1 MTITLNFGVGEKKA
15 IKKLFSEFE
24 LLSTKTK
31 FEEARWRSWG
41 CTVTL
46 YSTGKLVI
54 QGAKEQYVKRFILG
68 EIAGEKEIELGM
80 DEAGRGENFG
90 ALVIAGVLG
99 DKNRLREL
107 RDSKK
112 TSNLKKK
119 KKIVS
124 MNALAIASVIFSPE
138 FVDSARKRGISLNEL
153 QAKAFKAINFALNP
167 ESKFPVLVDG
177 MPLRGCNGF
186 KFLVKGDDL
195 EPVIGAASIIA
206 KSLREESENK
216 GKRFTWKNS

>member
-1 MTITLNFGVGEKKA
+1 MAVTLNFGRSEKKA
-15 IKKLFSEFE
+15 IKNLFSEFKD
-24 LLSTKTK
+24 LPTKTP
-31 FEEARWRSWG
+31 FEEARWHAWE

-54 QGAKEQYVKRFILG
+54 QGKKEQYLKNFVLG

-90 ALVIAGVLG
+90 PLVIGGVLG

-112 TSNLKKK
+112 TSNIEKK
-119 KKIVS
+119 KKIVLA
-124 MNALAIASVIFSPE
+124 NALATAIISFSPE
-138 FVDSARKRGISLNEL
+138 FIDSARKRGISLNDL
-153 QAKAFKAINFALNP
+153 QAKAFKSINFALNP
-167 ESKFPVLVDG
+167 ESKWPVLVDG
-177 MPLRGCNGF
+177 RPLRGCNGF

-195 EPVIGAASIIA
+195 EPVIGAASVIA
-206 KSLREESENK
+206 KSYREESENK
-216 GKRFTWKNS
+216 KKRSTWKNS